1 MSETP
6 AHEPASGDHDGDV
19 NDEREPRR
27 VHAHAREPFI
37 EPSPTGLLRIDA
49 IAAGAAAAK
58 APGTST
64 LRDSLSHAPAESEI
78 DDVAVVEAAEFA
90 LPNWTSPPTG
100 QIPRVLLEASDVDP
114 TLEGEIVR
122 GPTWRQ
128 EAENFLNE
136 EDMSFLIPEQGAD
149 DAIAGRT
156 IDPELPFA
164 FALDENGDVVIT
176 ETAAAVLE
184 PGDEVAWLDVLSDG
198 PAPSPVRGRRRHAPR
213 HARAASVSA
222 KRNLLGATATGLVLG
237 AVAVLCLFVGSVA
250 TMALVAVA
258 VTIAAGELFAVLQ
271 RVAYRPATIVGLV
284 AVPAFVVAAYLHGPV
299 GIVGVG
305 AVAFL
310 AVGIWFLTGWSG
322 DEPVVNISI
331 TLLVIGWVGGCGAL
345 AGMLLA
351 PGAHPHGHGVTL
363 LGGIILI
370 VVAND
375 VGAYLVGSRFGRHPL
390 AVSISPGKT
399 IEGFVG
405 GAVLS
410 IGVALGAVSQ
420 VFPMTMSRAAILG
433 VVVALIAPCGDLLE
447 SRVKRDLGVK
457 DMSNLLPNHG
467 GLFDRIDAML
477 FVLPAAYLVFA
488 IGHVS

>member
-1 MSETP
+1 
-6 AHEPASGDHDGDV
+6 
-19 NDEREPRR
+19 
-27 VHAHAREPFI
+27 
-37 EPSPTGLLRIDA
+37 
-49 IAAGAAAAK
+49 
-58 APGTST
+58 
-64 LRDSLSHAPAESEI
+64 
-78 DDVAVVEAAEFA
+78 
-90 LPNWTSPPTG
+90 
-100 QIPRVLLEASDVDP
+100 
-114 TLEGEIVR
+114 
-122 GPTWRQ
+122 
-128 EAENFLNE
+128 LNE

-149 DAIAGRT
+149 ESIAGRT

-164 FALDENGDVVIT
+164 FALDENGDVVVT
-176 ETAAAVLE
+176 EVASEMFE
-184 PGDEVAWLDVLSDG
+184 PGDEAAWNEVLSDAPPPL
-198 PAPSPVRGRRRHAPR
+198 PAQSRRRHAAR
-213 HARAASVSA
+213 HARPALNSA
-222 KRNLLGATATGLVLG
+222 RRSLLGATLTGLVLG

-258 VTIAAGELFAVLQ
+258 VTVAAGELFAVLQ
-271 RVAYRPATIVGLV
+271 RVSYRPATLVGLV
-284 AVPAFVVAAYLHGPV
+284 TVPAMVIAAYLHGPV
-299 GIVGVG
+299 GIVGVV
-305 AVAFL
+305 AAAFL
-310 AVGIWFLTGWSG
+310 AIGAWFLTSRSG
-322 DEPVVNISI
+322 DEPVVNLAV

-351 PGAHPHGHGVTL
+351 PAAHPHGHGVTL
-363 LGGIILI
+363 IGGIILI

-399 IEGFVG
+399 VEGFIG

-410 IGVALGAVSQ
+410 IAVALGAVSQ
-420 VFPMTMSRAAILG
+420 VFPMSLTRAGILG

-457 DMSNLLPNHG
+457 DMSSLLPNHG

>member
-1 MSETP
+1 M
-6 AHEPASGDHDGDV
+6 
-19 NDEREPRR
+19 
-27 VHAHAREPFI
+27 
-37 EPSPTGLLRIDA
+37 
-49 IAAGAAAAK
+49 AAAAAAK
-58 APGTST
+58 APGTPAMQ
-64 LRDSLSHAPAESEI
+64 DSLAETATEPEVEE
-78 DDVAVVEAAEFA
+78 VAVVEAAEFE
-90 LPNWTSPPTG
+90 LPNWAAPPTG
-100 QIPRVLLEASDVDP
+100 QIPRVLLDASDVDP
-114 TLEGEIVR
+114 TLEGEILR

-149 DAIAGRT
+149 ESIAGRT

-164 FALDENGDVVIT
+164 FALDENGDVVVT
-176 ETAAAVLE
+176 EVASEMFE
-184 PGDEVAWLDVLSDG
+184 PGDEAAWNEVLSDAPPPL
-198 PAPSPVRGRRRHAPR
+198 PAQSRRRHAAR
-213 HARAASVSA
+213 HARPALNSA
-222 KRNLLGATATGLVLG
+222 RRSLLGATLTGLVLG

-258 VTIAAGELFAVLQ
+258 VTVAAGELFAVLQ
-271 RVAYRPATIVGLV
+271 RVSYRPATLVGLV
-284 AVPAFVVAAYLHGPV
+284 TVPAMVIAAYLHGPV
-299 GIVGVG
+299 GIVGVV
-305 AVAFL
+305 AAAFL
-310 AVGIWFLTGWSG
+310 AIGAWFLTSRSG
-322 DEPVVNISI
+322 DEPVVNLAV

-351 PGAHPHGHGVTL
+351 PAAHPHGHGVTL
-363 LGGIILI
+363 IGGIILI

-399 IEGFVG
+399 VEGFIG

-410 IGVALGAVSQ
+410 IAVALGAVSQ
-420 VFPMTMSRAAILG
+420 VFPMSLTRAGILG

-457 DMSNLLPNHG
+457 DMSSLLPNHG

>member
-1 MSETP
+1 M
-6 AHEPASGDHDGDV
+6 
-19 NDEREPRR
+19 
-27 VHAHAREPFI
+27 REPFVD
-37 EPSPTGLLRIDA
+37 PTPTGLLRIDA
-49 IAAGAAAAK
+49 IVAGAAAAK
-58 APGTST
+58 TPSAST
-64 LRDSLSHAPAESEI
+64 MRDSFTKAPPEPEVEE
-78 DDVAVVEAAEFA
+78 VAVVEAAEFA
-90 LPNWTSPPTG
+90 LPSWASPPTG
-100 QIPRVLLEASDVDP
+100 QIPRVLLDASDKDP
-114 TLEGEIVR
+114 TLEGEILR

-128 EAENFLNE
+128 ESESFLNE

-149 DAIAGRT
+149 ESIAGRT

-164 FALDENGDVVIT
+164 FALDENGDVIIT
-176 ETAAAVLE
+176 ESQVSEIE
-184 PGDEVAWLDVLSDG
+184 PGDEAAWSDVLSDSPPPL
-198 PAPSPVRGRRRHAPR
+198 PAHRRRRHAPR
-213 HARAASVSA
+213 HSRAAVTSS
-222 KRNLLGATATGLVLG
+222 KRSLLGATATGLVLG
-237 AVAVLCLFVGSVA
+237 AVAVLCLYFGSVA

-258 VTIAAGELFAVLQ
+258 VTIASGELFAVLQ
-271 RVAYRPATIVGLV
+271 RVSYRPATLIGLV
-284 AVPAFVVAAYLHGPV
+284 AVPALVVAAYLHGPV
-299 GIVGVG
+299 GVVGVG

-310 AVGIWFLTGWSG
+310 ALGVWFLTGRSG
-322 DEPVVNISI
+322 REPVVNLAI

-351 PGAHPHGHGVTL
+351 PAAHPHGHGVTL
-363 LGGIILI
+363 IGGIILI

-390 AVSISPGKT
+390 AESISPGKT

-410 IGVALGAVSQ
+410 VAVALGAVSQ
-420 VFPMTMSRAAILG
+420 VFPMTMTRAAILG
-433 VVVALIAPCGDLLE
+433 AVVALIAPCGDLLE

-477 FVLPAAYLVFA
+477 FVLPAAYLVFS